1 MIPDY
6 LSPLANHLWQSSI
19 VTAVAALLAWTMRK
33 NAARV
38 RYWLWFLAAA
48 KFLIPFS
55 ILVSLGHQFE
65 WRTPAA
71 TPWPI
76 STVAE
81 IGMPFH
87 PIPAVDAASSPHP
100 AAPAAN
106 SRSVVLLSV
115 WLFGFAVSVWLWLR
129 SWLHV
134 RAVLNAAT
142 PINLDL
148 PAINSR

>member
-6 LSPLANHLWQSSI
+6 LSPLANHLCQSSI

-65 WRTPAA
+65 WRTPIAP
-71 TPWPI
+71 PWPI
-76 STVAE
+76 STVTP
-81 IGMPFH
+81 IGMLFD
-87 PIPAVDAASSPHP
+87 PIRVVEVASSPYP
-100 AAPAAN
+100 AAPTTN
-106 SRSVVLLSV
+106 SGSVVLLSV

-129 SWLHV
+129 SWLRV

-148 PAINSR
+148 P